1 MSKDLSISEKV
12 QLLSSIGEEVITPE
26 ALTNLLTNKKEII
39 AYDGFEP
46 SGRMHLAQGLL
57 RAHNVNKFIRAGVKF
72 KFWIADWFALMN
84 LKLGGDLKKIQKAGY
99 DMIEIWKRCGME
111 IDAVN
116 EKGEKMVE
124 FIWSS
129 EEINKRSDEYWKL
142 VLDIGT
148 KFNLHRVKK
157 CTQIMGREESDDLA
171 ASQIFY
177 PIMQCADIF
186 FLKVDIASLG
196 IDQRKVNMLAIE
208 YCDKIKRK
216 NKPIIISHH
225 MLMGLDGSSKMSKSN
240 PDNAIFMDDSK
251 EDIKRK
257 INKAFCEEGNI
268 DINPLLDWI
277 EHLVFP
283 ILGKFVLP
291 GNEKWNESE
300 VVFEDFITLKEQFQ
314 EKIVHPSRVKA
325 GMIKHINEMLKL

>member
-129 EEINKRSDEYWKL
+129 EEINKRNDEYWKL